1 MLPQRAV
8 DEYEGGVDEVVDEE
22 RGLDLFEL

>member
-1 MLPQRAV
+1 LLAV